1 VGRAQ
6 GTDGLL
12 TGAVGFARDAWLGYK
27 ARSLELLGL
36 AEGDQV
42 LDVGCGTG
50 DDARAIAGRFP
61 GVSVVGIDASDDT
74 IRDARAQSL
83 GLPRPVDFRVAD
95 AYGLP
100 FDDETFDAC
109 RADRVFH
116 HLVDPAKALA
126 EMVRVTRPGGRVVVS
141 DTDYDTLVVEASDPR
156 LTGRI
161 VAHHADRMESGR
173 IGRRLPG
180 LFRDSAIEA
189 VAVTPYAAVATEYDE
204 EVLKLRDKAE
214 RAAEAA
220 VIGRDD
226 ATRWVESLIAADRA
240 GRFVCAQIVLTVS
253 GRKP

>member
-1 VGRAQ
+1 VGS
-6 GTDGLL
+6 
-12 TGAVGFARDAWLGYK
+12 ARDAWLGYK
-27 ARSLELLGL
+27 ARSFELLVL

-50 DDARAIAGRFP
+50 DDARTIASRVP
-61 GVSVVGIDASDDT
+61 GVSVVGIDASDDK

-95 AYGLP
+95 AYALP

-126 EMVRVTRPGGRVVVS
+126 EMTRVTRPGGRVVVS
-141 DTDYDTLVVEASDPR
+141 DTDYDSLVVEASDPR
-156 LTGRI
+156 LTKRI
-161 VAHHADRMESGR
+161 LAHHTDRMECGR
-173 IGRRLPG
+173 VGRRLPG
-180 LFRDSAIEA
+180 LFRDATLDT
-189 VAVTPYAAVATEYDE
+189 VRVTPYAAVATEYDE

-214 RAAEAA
+214 RAASAGVVSPA
-220 VIGRDD
+220 D
-226 ATRWVESLIAADRA
+226 APRWVESLIEADRA